1 MRLMKLSFTA
11 LILLTFSSIALAQ
24 KDSRL
29 CGYLA
34 KDAPYPGTP
43 QVALASVYEA
53 RKNDIDYS
61 NQCKTAQENIK
72 SALKKE
78 GLWEAYEW
86 KSIYKDTCEDVGKF
100 VTGPNTSSD
109 VCDKMTA
116 RCGYMIQYL
125 GDDNTVYS
133 KKGCK

>member
-1 MRLMKLSFTA
+1 MRLMKLSLTA
-11 LILLTFSSIALAQ
+11 FILLTFSSIALGQ

-61 NQCKTAQENIK
+61 DQCKKAQEKIK
-72 SALKKE
+72 KGLKSSD
-78 GLWEAYEW
+78 LWEAYDW
-86 KSIYKDTCEDVGKF
+86 KSIYKDTCEDVGKH
-100 VTGPNTSSD
+100 VTGPNTSND
-109 VCDKMTA
+109 ICDKMTA
-116 RCGYMIQYL
+116 RCAYSIQYL

-133 KKGCK
+133 KKACK